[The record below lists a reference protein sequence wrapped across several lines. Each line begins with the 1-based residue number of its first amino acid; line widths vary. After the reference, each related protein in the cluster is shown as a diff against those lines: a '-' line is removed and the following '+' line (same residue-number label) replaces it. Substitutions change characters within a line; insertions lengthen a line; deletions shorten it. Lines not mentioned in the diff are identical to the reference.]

1 MAVKMWELEVSSCV
15 KDFLAAWNISTQSW
29 LKYYVYLRLL
39 PNKKDDKSRNSLNVT
54 PMIATFA
61 VSAIWHGFYS
71 GYFVFFT
78 SVALLDI

>member
-1 MAVKMWELEVSSCV
+1 MNNLNSNNNS
-15 KDFLAAWNISTQSW
+15 FNSNT
-29 LKYYVYLRLL
+29 
-39 PNKKDDKSRNSLNVT
+39 NKKDDKSRNSLNLT